1 MKRSPWIIL
10 VGGKSYD
17 KCLTGDTLEG
27 RMSRKRCSHKSKYAA
42 SCQKLKGARNDFPI
56 APLEGKEWG
65 PADTLILD
73 SASRTVTV

>member
-42 SCQKLKGARNDFPI
+42 SCQKLKGARNDFQR
-56 APLEGKEWG
+56 EYGST
-65 PADTLILD
+65 DTLISD
-73 SASRTVTV
+73 F